1 MYWVW
6 ILAGS
11 YGAKSKIH
19 IYSRNRTPLEPNAI
33 QIYFRREGHMGQI
46 QHIMLETEHG
56 SDRAPCKFIFMLEA
70 ESNTH
75 YLVNTSDIMVTD

>member
-1 MYWVW
+1 
-6 ILAGS
+6 
-11 YGAKSKIH
+11 
-19 IYSRNRTPLEPNAI
+19 
-33 QIYFRREGHMGQI
+33 MGQI

-56 SDRAPCKFIFMLEA
+56 SDRGPCKFIFMLEA